1 MKGLDELL
9 QFNTVLFKILQG
21 GDWWNYLINV
31 VEEPA
36 LKVWLQ
42 IIERMPHVV
51 LHLAEAAISPHFLYD
66 VITTSVPYGPIF
78 LCNPR
83 LNMHE
88 YLHEDNIIAV
98 INKKCNAKQKGSEI
112 FGIEVSS

>member
-1 MKGLDELL
+1 MKELDELL

-21 GDWWNYLINV
+21 GDWWNYLINI
-31 VEEPA
+31 VEQPV

-51 LHLAEAAISPHFLYD
+51 LHLAEAAISPHFLHD
-66 VITTSVPYGPIF
+66 VITTSVLGRQVF
-78 LCNPR
+78 LCNSNF
-83 LNMHE
+83 NMDE

-98 INKKCNAKQKGSEI
+98 IRKACRAEGKQSEI